1 MADANVKIEVTD
13 EERQITY
20 TQFRIDELKVQRDKL
35 NEDIA
40 YNERVL
46 AKLLES
52 VVE

>member
-1 MADANVKIEVTD
+1 VTD

-20 TQFRIDELKVQRDKL
+20 TQFRIDELKRQRDRIT
-35 NEDIA
+35 EDIE
-40 YNERVL
+40 YNESVL